1 MNLLILI
8 SILTNNIRV
17 INMWLVGSQSINQQ
31 NKNGNKWKKV
41 FLDLFEMLYLHGTM
55 AIRPV
60 FNLQGRKREA
70 GENVN

>member
-1 MNLLILI
+1 
-8 SILTNNIRV
+8 
-17 INMWLVGSQSINQQ
+17 MWCVCGSQFIKQ
-31 NKNGNKWKKV
+31 KTKENGNKWKKV
-41 FLDLFEMLYLHGTM
+41 FLELFEMLYLHETM